1 MSDAGCGREPGV
13 TAVGDVVSETGPD
26 RIRPEHECIFRL
38 TRDPDRH
45 RPVPAVPGART
56 QKPRLLPLRVAGRVV
71 ETRPE
76 LARLR
81 VDGRGG
87 PELVRGFLLSGADPP
102 APERPELGVEDRDAD
117 VPRPV

>member
-1 MSDAGCGREPGV
+1 MSDAGCGREPGAA
-13 TAVGDVVSETGPD
+13 AVGDVVPETGPD

-38 TRDPDRH
+38 PRDAHRH

-56 QKPRLLPLRVAGRVV
+56 EKPRLLPLRVAGRVV

-87 PELVRGFLLSGADPP
+87 PELVRRLRLRRTDPP
-102 APERPELGVEDRDAD
+102 APQR
-117 VPRPV
+117 